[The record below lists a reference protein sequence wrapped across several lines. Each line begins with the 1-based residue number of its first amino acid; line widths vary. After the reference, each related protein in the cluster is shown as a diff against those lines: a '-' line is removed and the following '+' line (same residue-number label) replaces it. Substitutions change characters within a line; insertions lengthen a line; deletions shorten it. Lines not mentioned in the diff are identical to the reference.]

1 MSVTAAWG
9 LVRIFGPIV
18 LAGLLFTLWLSSS
31 RQVATQRREVAR
43 VANERDELIAI
54 VTEATVAPDAKG
66 RRVPLSTKDALAAA
80 RGIIR
85 DRDSKRAALV
95 TVDRVTKANVATDV
109 AARQTRVFTQAANE
123 TARKRVAPVVARL
136 ERVAPTGDAQGD
148 AVALD
153 TASKAA
159 WETGK

>member
-1 MSVTAAWG
+1 MTAKAAWG
-9 LVRIFGPIV
+9 LARVFGPV
-18 LAGLLFTLWLSSS
+18 LIALIFVGLWQVSS

-54 VTEATVAPDAKG
+54 VTEATVAPDANGK
-66 RRVPLSTKDALAAA
+66 RVALSTRDALAAA
-80 RGIIR
+80 RGIVR

-95 TVDRVTKANVATDV
+95 TVDRVTKAGVATDV
-109 AARQTRVFTQAANE
+109 AARQTRVSTQAANE

-136 ERVAPTGDAQGD
+136 DRVVATGDAQGD

-159 WETGK
+159 WETGR